1 MKRRRAQAVGA
12 LVRGVLVAA
21 AITLIGML
29 VLSAAIIFI
38 GMPDTLLRVL
48 NQVLKIASV
57 ALGAF
62 LGVGRG
68 GERGLLTGA
77 GIGAVYAVAGYVM
90 YALFGDNSFR
100 VAELLGELLIAIA
113 AGATAGAFFANLKP
127 SRKTA

>member
-1 MKRRRAQAVGA
+1 
-12 LVRGVLVAA
+12 VLAAA

-29 VLSAAIIFI
+29 LLSAAIIFI

-100 VAELLGELLIAIA
+100 VAELVGELLIAIA
-113 AGATAGAFFANLKP
+113 AGATAGAVFANLKP